1 MNSKFLENIKEEYK
15 KIKTPTR
22 LEAGGW
28 DALYS
33 RMQKPRMGV
42 FVSIW
47 MSRVFVTVLAALVI
61 VGSVFGAFGMVSASM
76 PGTPFYPLKRFGEE
90 LIEKTTGNSQPAIE
104 NRKEEIVSLVE
115 DMENDSEVL
124 EETVEEYTR
133 RVKKEKE
140 QMKGYEK
147 ESNKRIEFNQ
157 RLEEHHRHF
166 DKVVKN
172 NPSAE
177 NKLEKV
183 LRVTESEDE

>member
-1 MNSKFLENIKEEYK
+1 MNSKFLENIKKEYK
-15 KIKTPTR
+15 NIKTPTR

-33 RMQKPRMGV
+33 RMQKPRTGV

-47 MSRVFVTVLAALVI
+47 MSRAFTVVLTVLVI
-61 VGSVFGAFGMVSASM
+61 VGRVLGAFGVVSASM
-76 PGTPFYPLKRFGEE
+76 PGTLLYPVKRFGEE
-90 LIEKTTGNSQPAIE
+90 LVEKTTGNSQPAIE
-104 NRKEEIVSLVE
+104 NRKEEIINLVE
-115 DMENDSEVL
+115 DIENDSEVL

-133 RVKKEKE
+133 KVKKEKDE
-140 QMKGYEK
+140 MKGYEK
-147 ESNKRIEFNQ
+147 ESKKRIEFNQ

-172 NPSAE
+172 SPSTE

-183 LRVTESEDE
+183 LRVTESENE